1 MAIHCRIG
9 SSETLSLT
17 VFPGVVI
24 HCRIG
29 SSENRAISVC
39 DHWPIHCRIGSS
51 ESSRQ
56 LVLPS
61 WVYSLPDRQ
70 LRNGSPACPPPR
82 KHSLPDR
89 QLRKAQVWK
98 IFHTWITKKPA
109 MQPGRSLES
118 VPRACQVL
126 SGFGAP
132 ARMGD
137 GFARKDPRLSIWR
150 FVIENSEPK
159 C

>member
-1 MAIHCRIG
+1 MFSLAAPTLAIHCRIG
-9 SSETLSLT
+9 SSEIESDETRHFT
-17 VFPGVVI
+17 RI

-29 SSENRAISVC
+29 SSEIEVSDDPVA
-39 DHWPIHCRIGSS
+39 HLIHCRIGSS
-51 ESSRQ
+51 ETTRPTRHD
-56 LVLPS
+56 PS
-61 WVYSLPDRQ
+61 LD
-70 LRNGSPACPPPR
+70 
-82 KHSLPDR
+82 SLPDR